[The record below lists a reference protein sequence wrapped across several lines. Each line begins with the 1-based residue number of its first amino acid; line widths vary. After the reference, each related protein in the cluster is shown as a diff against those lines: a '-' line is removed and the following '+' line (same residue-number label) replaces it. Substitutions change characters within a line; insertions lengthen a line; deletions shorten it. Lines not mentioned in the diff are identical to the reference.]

1 MDDEEDLD
9 KMWGKEE
16 TRLWSFLHQYLG
28 TWWVLV
34 LEWPALEQGMGGHT
48 KIRMHIRHLKG
59 ADHHKLDLKS
69 QVQGRGWHDRYQ
81 FGRH

>member
-1 MDDEEDLD
+1 MGQRREEALELSASVS
-9 KMWGKEE
+9 G
-16 TRLWSFLHQYLG
+16 YLVG
-28 TWWVLV
+28 PCSGMASV
-34 LEWPALEQGMGGHT
+34 EQGMGGHT